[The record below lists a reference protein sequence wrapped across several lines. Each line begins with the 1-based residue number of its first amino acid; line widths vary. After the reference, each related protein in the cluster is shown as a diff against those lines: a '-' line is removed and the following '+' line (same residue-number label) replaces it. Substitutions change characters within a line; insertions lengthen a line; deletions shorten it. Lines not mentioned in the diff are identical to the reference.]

1 MIDQK
6 KIDSI
11 NALVVGWMEP
21 VMYRT
26 DPVTG
31 EVLNGLGPS
40 DFNRV
45 KSGYGCPKCCAKFK
59 TYLVVCPVCA
69 YQRNLEE
76 DVVAPPQHWVDHLEE
91 RNAAWADSRPISAD
105 EFFADVMRDS
115 DIEKQKL

>member
-11 NALVVGWMEP
+11 DALVVGWMEP
-21 VMYRT
+21 VMYRS

-31 EVLNGLGPS
+31 EVLNGLGPA

-59 TYLVVCPVCA
+59 TYLLTCPVCS
-69 YQRNLEE
+69 YTRNLEE
-76 DVVAPPQHWVDHLEE
+76 DVVSPPQHWVDHLEE
-91 RNAAWADSRPISAD
+91 RNAAWSDSTPVSAD
-105 EFFADVMRDS
+105 DFFAEVMS
-115 DIEKQKL
+115 SPDIDHRKL